1 MEFLTLM
8 SAFEAAAAIRAKEIT
23 SLELVD
29 ACLRRIDERER
40 TVNAWAFLDPECARA
55 AARACDAVAPS
66 GPLHGVP
73 VGIKDVIDTCDMPTE
88 YGSTIHRGHRPNRDA
103 ACVSLIRRAGGIVL
117 GKTVSTEFAMY
128 HPSKT
133 VNPHNPGHTPG
144 GSSSGSAA
152 AVADRHVPLALGTQT
167 SGSIIRPAAYCGV
180 IGYKPTCGTFAIEG
194 IKALASSL
202 DTLGVLSRSLDDLSL
217 MYEVFCGVELAADQL
232 PTREPGQVRLGFWQP
247 PFAEPSPDADG
258 LTLAITR
265 LRAVGFEVTPVAMP
279 DSFASLNEVH
289 AALMAYEVARN
300 HLYEYEPARRA
311 LMSDST
317 TAVIEQGWNVSF
329 EAYLRCRE
337 HTRQAQI
344 AFDQI
349 AQSFDA
355 ILVPSATGEAPAGTS
370 WTGDPVFNRMW
381 SLLGT
386 PALTL
391 PVGKGPNGLPI
402 GVQLV
407 GRRDSDRVLLDVAR
421 RLEPAVSG

>member
-1 MEFLTLM
+1 MEYLTLM
-8 SAFEAAAAIRAKEIT
+8 SAREAAAAIRAKEIT
-23 SLELVD
+23 LLELVD
-29 ACLRRIDERER
+29 ACLRRIDEREP
-40 TVNAWAFLDPECARA
+40 TVNAWAFIDPERARA
-55 AARACDAVAPS
+55 AARACDAAEPS

-88 YGSTIHRGHRPNRDA
+88 YGSTIHRGHRPSRDA

-128 HPSKT
+128 QPSKT

-180 IGYKPTCGTFAIEG
+180 IGYKPTVGTFAIEG

-217 MYEVFCGVELAADQL
+217 MYNVFCGVDLAADPL
-232 PTREPGQVRLGFWQP
+232 PAREPRQVRLGFWQP
-247 PFAEPSPDADG
+247 PFGEPSRDADG
-258 LTLAITR
+258 LRLAITR
-265 LRAVGFEVTPVAMP
+265 LRAVGYEVAPAVMP
-279 DSFASLNEVH
+279 DSFASLNDVH

-311 LMSDST
+311 QMGDST
-317 TAVIEQGWNVSF
+317 TAVIEQGWNISF

-337 HTRQAQI
+337 QTRQAQI

-391 PVGKGPNGLPI
+391 PVGNGPNGLPI

-421 RLEPAVSG
+421 RLERAVSG

>member
-1 MEFLTLM
+1 MEYLTLM
-8 SAFEAAAAIRAKEIT
+8 SAREAAAAIRAKEVT

-29 ACLRRIDERER
+29 ACLRRIDEREP
-40 TVNAWAFLDPECARA
+40 TVNAWAFIDPERARA
-55 AARACDAVAPS
+55 AARACDAAEPS

-88 YGSTIHRGHRPNRDA
+88 YGSTIHRGHRPSRDA

-128 HPSKT
+128 QPSKT

-180 IGYKPTCGTFAIEG
+180 IGYKPTVGTFAIEG

-217 MYEVFCGVELAADQL
+217 MYEVFCGVDLAADPL
-232 PTREPGQVRLGFWQP
+232 PACEPGQVRLGFWQP

-258 LTLAITR
+258 LRLAITR
-265 LRAVGFEVTPVAMP
+265 LRAVGFEVASVVMP
-279 DSFASLNEVH
+279 DSFASLNDVH

-300 HLYEYEPARRA
+300 HLYEYEPERRA
-311 LMSDST
+311 LMGDST

-337 HTRQAQI
+337 QTRQARI

-355 ILVPSATGEAPAGTS
+355 ILVPSATGEALAGTS

-391 PVGKGPNGLPI
+391 PVGNGPNGLPI

-421 RLEPAVSG
+421 RLERAVSG

>member
-1 MEFLTLM
+1 MEYLTLM
-8 SAFEAAAAIRAKEIT
+8 SAREAAAAIRAKEIT

-29 ACLRRIDERER
+29 ACLRRIDEREP
-40 TVNAWAFLDPECARA
+40 TVNAWAFIDFERARA
-55 AARACDAVAPS
+55 AARACDAAQPS

-88 YGSTIHRGHRPNRDA
+88 YGSTIHRGHRPSRDA

-128 HPSKT
+128 QPSKT

-180 IGYKPTCGTFAIEG
+180 IGYKPTVGTFAIEG

-217 MYEVFCGVELAADQL
+217 MYEVFCGVDLAAHPL
-232 PTREPGQVRLGFWQP
+232 PARKPGQVRLGFWQP

-258 LTLAITR
+258 LSLAITR
-265 LRAVGFEVTPVAMP
+265 LRAVGFELTPVAMP
-279 DSFASLNEVH
+279 DSFASLNDVH

-311 LMSDST
+311 LMGDST
-317 TAVIEQGWNVSF
+317 TAVIEQGWNVTF

-337 HTRQAQI
+337 QTRQARI

-391 PVGKGPNGLPI
+391 PVGNGPNGLPI

-421 RLEPAVSG
+421 RLEPAVSR